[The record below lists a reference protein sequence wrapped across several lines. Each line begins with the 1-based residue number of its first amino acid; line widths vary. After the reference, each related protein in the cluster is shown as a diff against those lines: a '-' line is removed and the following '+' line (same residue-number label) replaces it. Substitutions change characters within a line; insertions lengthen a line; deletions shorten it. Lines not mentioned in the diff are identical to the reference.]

1 MKLWHILL
9 LALVGAAAIN
19 WRGALAFTVLIILYD
34 KLFDAEDKEMAAID
48 AYYKAEA
55 ERIIK
60 QAEKDA
66 RFKKIMEDDWGNEK

>member
-1 MKLWHILL
+1 
-9 LALVGAAAIN
+9 
-19 WRGALAFTVLIILYD
+19 
-34 KLFDAEDKEMAAID
+34 MAAID